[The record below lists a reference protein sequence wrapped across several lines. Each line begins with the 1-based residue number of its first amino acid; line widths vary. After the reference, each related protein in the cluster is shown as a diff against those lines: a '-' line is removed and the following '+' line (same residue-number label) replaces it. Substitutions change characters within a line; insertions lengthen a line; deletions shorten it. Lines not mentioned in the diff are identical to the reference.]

1 VSGAR
6 AGFKLSAGVAYAP
19 RFALLLA
26 AIGGGGALLAASA
39 CRPAAPAATA
49 GAKLRVCVSI
59 LPQAYFVERIGGEH
73 VEVQVLV
80 GPGQSPHTY
89 EASPQQM
96 AWLSRADLFVTL
108 GMPLEQ
114 RLLERLSGQR
124 RDLRVADATEGLTFL
139 LAECDHDHGG
149 GHDGDGHD
157 HGAHERDPHVWLDP
171 QRVKHMA
178 ANICRALVE
187 LDPQRRE
194 TYERNLAAF
203 QADLDDVDARLRQR
217 LAPYRGRAFFVFHAA
232 YGYFAER
239 YGLKQ
244 LAVEV
249 AGKEPTPRELVNLVE
264 RVRESG
270 VRAILLEPQY
280 PRTTAEALAREV
292 GAEVLIVDDL
302 ARDYLANLLDM
313 ADKLEHAFGGPAPR
327 GE

>member
-6 AGFKLSAGVAYAP
+6 PGFRLAGGACAPRVALLMVGLGGAGLLSAV
-19 RFALLLA
+19 
-26 AIGGGGALLAASA
+26 A
-39 CRPAAPAATA
+39 CRPATPATTA
-49 GAKLRVCVSI
+49 DGKLRVCVSI

-73 VEVQVLV
+73 VDVQVLV

-96 AWLSRADLFVTL
+96 TWLSKADLFVTL

-124 RDLRVADATEGLTFL
+124 RELRVADATEGLTFL
-139 LAECDHDHGG
+139 LAECEHGHDH
-149 GHDGDGHD
+149 GDGHD

-171 QRVKHMA
+171 QRVRQMA

-194 TYERNLAAF
+194 TYERNLGAF
-203 QADLDDVDARLRQR
+203 RADLDDVDARLRQR

-249 AGKEPTPRELVNLVE
+249 AGKEPTPRELVDLVE

-270 VRAILLEPQY
+270 VKAILLEPQY

-302 ARDYLANLLDM
+302 ARDYLANLLDL

>member
-1 VSGAR
+1 MSGAR
-6 AGFKLSAGVAYAP
+6 PGSGGA
-19 RFALLLA
+19 
-26 AIGGGGALLAASA
+26 GGGGAPRAGLLRAGLGGAALLSA
-39 CRPAAPAATA
+39 AAGPPATPAATA
-49 GAKLRVCVSI
+49 DARLRVCVSI
-59 LPQAYFVERIGGEH
+59 LPQAYFVKRIGGEH
-73 VEVQVLV
+73 VDVQVLV

-96 AWLSRADLFVTL
+96 TWLSKADLFVTL

-124 RDLRVADATEGLTFL
+124 RELRVADATEGLTFL
-139 LAECDHDHGG
+139 LAECEHDHDHA
-149 GHDGDGHD
+149 DGHD

-178 ANICRALVE
+178 ANICRALSD
-187 LDPQRRE
+187 LDPPRRAV
-194 TYERNLAAF
+194 YEANLALF
-203 QADLDDVDARLRQR
+203 RADLDDVDARLRQR

-249 AGKEPTPRELVNLVE
+249 AGKEPTPRELVDLVE
-264 RVRESG
+264 RVRASG
-270 VRAILLEPQY
+270 VKAILLEPQY

-302 ARDYLANLLDM
+302 ARDYLANLLDL

-327 GE
+327 GD